1 MATDITY
8 AYAAAP
14 ANERGDVTDE
24 YCADWTQDIVR
35 DHDGKVIDDEAAAI
49 LMDDD
54 LREELHSDLAGECTK
69 QEFFNAYAAA
79 HAERFGE
86 DFDPMTGGQW

>member
-1 MATDITY
+1 MSPTITHSQ
-8 AYAAAP
+8 AI
-14 ANERGDVTDE
+14 
-24 YCADWTQDIVR
+24 CADWTQDIVR
-35 DHDGKVIDDEAAAI
+35 DHDGEVIDDEAAAI

-79 HAERFGE
+79 HAKRFGE